1 MAETNINNNNNKKS
15 LFLKIRRKLILNK
28 IYINL
33 QKYNTLSLIK
43 YNKNYQNKLNKDL
56 NDYKEFGK

>member
-15 LFLKIRRKLILNK
+15 LFFKIKRKLILNK

-56 NDYKEFGK
+56 KDYKEFGK